1 MGCSMGIA
9 EKIYQ
14 YSLGL
19 PEEQARQLLSYAQF
33 LQQQATHIQSGTKRQ
48 SGLAKDTITIIDKD
62 WYKPDSGIEND
73 FYQ

>member
-1 MGCSMGIA
+1 MGIA

-19 PEEQARQLLSYAQF
+19 PEEQAKQLLSYAQF
-33 LQQQATHIQSGTKRQ
+33 LQQQANHIQPSGKRQ
-48 SGLAKDTITIIDKD
+48 AGLAKSSIKIIDKD
-62 WYKPDSGIEND
+62 WHKPDADIEND